1 MDFRTDMAVER
12 RDVYRKAK
20 NKEEIPGI
28 ESYEECED
36 EFRVTHVKI
45 TSKEGE
51 DALGKKQG
59 NYITIDLKKIN
70 NLTIDSENKIID
82 KISNEIKFLLDKN
95 DLEKGDILVVGLGN
109 LFSTPDSLGS
119 RVVKNIEITRHI
131 KLYLP
136 DAIDKNVRT
145 VSAINPGV
153 LGTTGIET
161 FEIVSSIKESIKPK
175 GIIVIDSLC
184 SKSIERLNKS
194 IQVSDTGI
202 IPGAGVGNKRMEL
215 SKESLGIPVIVLG
228 IPTVVDAASL
238 VLDTVNSLNIDSLN
252 EDEFIEKMKVNNFN
266 FVVTPK
272 EIDELIENAAEILSE
287 AINKSVNN

>member
-1 MDFRTDMAVER
+1 MEQ
-12 RDVYRKAK
+12 
-20 NKEEIPGI
+20 P
-28 ESYEECED
+28 
-36 EFRVTHVKI
+36 
-45 TSKEGE
+45 
-51 DALGKKQG
+51 
-59 NYITIDLKKIN
+59 
-70 NLTIDSENKIID
+70 
-82 KISNEIKFLLDKN
+82 
-95 DLEKGDILVVGLGN
+95 
-109 LFSTPDSLGS
+109 
-119 RVVKNIEITRHI
+119 
-131 KLYLP
+131 
-136 DAIDKNVRT
+136 
-145 VSAINPGV
+145 
-153 LGTTGIET
+153 GIET

-175 GIIVIDSLC
+175 GIIIIDSLC